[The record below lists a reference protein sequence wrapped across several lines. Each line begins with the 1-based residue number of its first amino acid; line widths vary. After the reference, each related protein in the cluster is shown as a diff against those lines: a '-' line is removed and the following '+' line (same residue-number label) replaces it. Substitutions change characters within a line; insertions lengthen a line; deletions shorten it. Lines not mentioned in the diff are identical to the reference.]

1 MPEDEREAEQ
11 SRLSMMS
18 VPARWRELY
27 FSVFSI
33 LCVLG
38 EIFLVWYE
46 IYQRDAESDYL
57 DIIMNILLDTGPV
70 AMAAAIAAFSMMKG
84 RDTMLSTWET
94 FSPGSAMSEVERMS
108 VRRRR
113 SVSLRSRMNSR
124 RSRSALLNLKSETL
138 NLKNPYQSKGRG
150 HYIVQ
155 YVGDI
160 RQKAR
165 RARYRNRRETSGRK
179 MARGAGS
186 IEEAQCR
193 A

>member
-94 FSPGSAMSEVERMS
+94 FARKRYER
-108 VRRRR
+108 
-113 SVSLRSRMNSR
+113 
-124 RSRSALLNLKSETL
+124 
-138 NLKNPYQSKGRG
+138 GRE
-150 HYIVQ
+150 
-155 YVGDI
+155 DE
-160 RQKAR
+160 R
-165 RARYRNRRETSGRK
+165 
-179 MARGAGS
+179 
-186 IEEAQCR
+186 EAQAKR
-193 A
+193 IAKIEDELKAQSERIAELGGKAKR